1 MFLTRRKTRKV
12 LSRWKSIEPGPTW
25 DWLKGLILIWPDLT
39 ALRMALR
46 ARMAIVEFKGDD
58 KEDNH
63 NQLAGNTDRAEDFF
77 NKDFQIGNP
86 ETENCA
92 EGSHK
97 EVEFFEFHEGGVEDE
112 KVADE
117 ADESDRQAEDFG
129 QSSFGG
135 GVTVDSGIDVTEA
148 GWGGGEIRIEK
159 VRGEDKANDREDDR
173 GFPKFFHRLAI
184 YGINESYEKVKYR
197 FVDYFRNDSVGGGAG
212 GVVCGVFF

>member
-1 MFLTRRKTRKV
+1 
-12 LSRWKSIEPGPTW
+12 
-25 DWLKGLILIWPDLT
+25 
-39 ALRMALR
+39 
-46 ARMAIVEFKGDD
+46 MAIVEFKGDD

-63 NQLAGNTDRAEDFF
+63 NQLAGAADRAKNFF
-77 NKDFQIGNP
+77 NKDFQIGHS

-92 EGSHK
+92 KGSHK

-135 GVTVDSGIDVTEA
+135 GVTVNSIADVAEA
-148 GWGGGEIRIEK
+148 GRGGGKVRVEE
-159 VRGEDKANDREDDR
+159 VRGEENANDREDDR
-173 GFPKFFHRLAI
+173 GFPEFVHRSII

-197 FVDYFRNDSVGGGAG
+197 LVDYFRNDRVGGGAG
-212 GVVCGVFF
+212 GVVCSVFF